1 MKKLENKVA
10 VVTGANSGIGLA
22 TAKLFA
28 SEGAK
33 VVLVGKRQDAIDF
46 AVKEIGDQAYGVV
59 ADVTDT
65 NDLDKLYSD
74 VQSRFD
80 AIDIVVANAGVLHF
94 APIAS
99 VTPDHFD
106 VQFNVNVKGVFFTV
120 QKALPLMRRGG
131 SIVLISSES
140 DSINIISCEPSGEHA
155 GGDHD
160 PGFGRGGGFLEVF
173 CQPSASSVANE
184 SGMAGSSVYSA
195 SKAAV
200 RSFARTWTSDL
211 KDLGIRVNT
220 LSPGPTNTPM
230 SGKTGVSEDILKS
243 MVGEMIGRIPLGRI
257 AEADEIAKAVLF
269 LASEDSSFVTGVD
282 LAVDGGLAQI

>member
-131 SIVLISSES
+131 SIVLISS
-140 DSINIISCEPSGEHA
+140 
-155 GGDHD
+155 
-160 PGFGRGGGFLEVF
+160 
-173 CQPSASSVANE
+173 VANE